1 MFFTQCVQTQCVAEA
16 WLGFLIC
23 PLSTVGFQVCSTE
36 PASLLLC
43 VLLSQFVCLCFIS
56 FCFMIIPYITVRF
69 LQRNRKGVD
78 FDRREDG
85 NNVY

>member
-1 MFFTQCVQTQCVAEA
+1 MFSHSVFRLCVAEA

-23 PLSTVGFQVCSTE
+23 PLSTVGFQVCSAE

-43 VLLSQFVCLCFIS
+43 VLLSQFVCLFFIS

-78 FDRREDG
+78 FGRREDG